1 MATEEKQKIEAQ
13 SKAVLEFFG
22 EDPTN
27 KPIKALFNFF
37 VNQELNEQKLERSI
51 YKAMFYMFDKDGN
64 GSLDKSEVFKLY
76 RFLSE
81 EREEPV
87 IEEAIVSTLFDEIDV
102 NGDGSLS
109 FDEFAAFMSK
119 TQAD

>member
-1 MATEEKQKIEAQ
+1 MASEEKTKIEAQ
-13 SKAVLEFFG
+13 SRAVLEFFG

-37 VNQELNEQKLERSI
+37 VNQELDEKKLERSI

-64 GSLDKSEVFKLY
+64 GSLDKNEVIKLY
-76 RFLSE
+76 RFLNE

-87 IEEAIVSTLFDEIDV
+87 VEEAIVAALFDEIDS

-109 FDEFAAFMSK
+109 FDEFAAFMQK
-119 TQAD
+119 AQAE